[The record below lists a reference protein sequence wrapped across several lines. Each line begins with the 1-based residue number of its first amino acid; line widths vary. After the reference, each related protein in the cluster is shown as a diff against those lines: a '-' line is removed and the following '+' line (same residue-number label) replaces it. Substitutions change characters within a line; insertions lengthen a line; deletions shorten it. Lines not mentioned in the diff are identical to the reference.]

1 MTAHEYPA
9 GLSAWERELYIR
21 LRDHIAE
28 ESDILARCQ
37 FLAETSTGHVQFL
50 LEMIAEDEARHH
62 RLLERWAETI
72 TDLAALSPPEEG
84 LPPLV
89 REQDPEELIA
99 VVEDLLEVEHRDSDH
114 LKELDKML
122 KDVRRTTV
130 WPLLL
135 ELMELDNQKHI
146 RILEFLRR
154 HARRTAHGDVP

>member
-1 MTAHEYPA
+1 M
-9 GLSAWERELYIR
+9 
-21 LRDHIAE
+21 
-28 ESDILARCQ
+28 
-37 FLAETSTGHVQFL
+37 
-50 LEMIAEDEARHH
+50 
-62 RLLERWAETI
+62 
-72 TDLAALSPPEEG
+72 
-84 LPPLV
+84 V